1 MTRCFRARL
10 SRTTEAEYPLEGQ
23 VLCGLRLP
31 GGTSDDDRTILADT
45 DGNTGGLNLD
55 RDARDG
61 LASLIARAAGVSTRT
76 EKSPIRVSRLK
87 RAEHDPARTLFAA
100 MAEIFEQPYVPLS
113 DAYVDRLLAREDFW
127 ALAASVDDRIV
138 GGLTAH
144 TLPMTRSL
152 AREIFIYDIAVLKDH
167 QRQGIGRLLVT
178 ELRQRAAA
186 EGIDILFVS
195 ADNADAHAL
204 DFYRALGGTASSV
217 TFFTFESQ
225 SR

>member
-23 VLCGLRLP
+23 ERAGA
-31 GGTSDDDRTILADT
+31 SFTI
-45 DGNTGGLNLD
+45 
-55 RDARDG
+55 
-61 LASLIARAAGVSTRT
+61 RAACCCREEEAMTT
-76 EKSPIRVSRLK
+76 EPEKSPIRVSRLK
-87 RAEHDPARTLFAA
+87 RGEHEPARTLFAA

-152 AREIFIYDIAVLKDH
+152 AREIFIYDIA
-167 QRQGIGRLLVT
+167 
-178 ELRQRAAA
+178 
-186 EGIDILFVS
+186 
-195 ADNADAHAL
+195 
-204 DFYRALGGTASSV
+204 
-217 TFFTFESQ
+217 
-225 SR
+225 